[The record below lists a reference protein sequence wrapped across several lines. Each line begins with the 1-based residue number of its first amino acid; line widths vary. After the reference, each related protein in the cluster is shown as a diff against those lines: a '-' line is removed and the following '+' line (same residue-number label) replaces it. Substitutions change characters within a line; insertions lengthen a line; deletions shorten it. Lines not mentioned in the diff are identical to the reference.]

1 MRLLG
6 PHMLT
11 GRVGPMAADP
21 LKPPMKLMEV
31 TPGRAAFEEL
41 VDVVRQQM
49 PGASTTLIER
59 AYDYAVAAH
68 DGQLR
73 KSGEPYILHPIATA
87 RILANMQLDPE
98 TIAAALLHDVIE
110 DTGVTTEEIAAQFG
124 PRIAKLVDGVTKL
137 GQTAS
142 WLAHGDDGPG
152 RHEREK
158 AAQAENIRK
167 MVLAMVDDI
176 SVVLIKLA
184 DRLQNMR
191 SAPLPNPER
200 QRRKATET
208 MEVYAPLA
216 NRLGIR
222 QIKSELEDLAFMYL
236 EPEKF
241 AEIDKQLRKDS
252 PEHGRYIERV
262 TEELRAALDAAGIPA
277 EISGR
282 RKHIYSIYKKMERK
296 GQSFDEIYDVIGIR
310 VIVDENSDCYGALGV
325 IHKLWHMIPGEFD
338 DYISRPK
345 ESMYQSLH
353 TAVLALEAR
362 PLEVQIRTWEMHRVS
377 EYGIAAHWRY
387 KEAGRTDVN
396 VQAKVEW
403 LRQLMEW
410 RDEVVDAQEFV
421 ESLKTDVFQDMIY
434 VFTPAGDVIDLP
446 KGATPIDF
454 AYRIHTDV
462 GHSCVSA
469 KVNDKLVPLNTQLQN
484 GSVVRIQ
491 TSKTKPGPSRDW
503 LNPSLGYVA
512 TAGAREKLRQWF
524 RHQRRDENI
533 AQGKEVLEKELKR
546 LGLEVK
552 LTEVAKQFPSY
563 AKTDDFLAAIGY
575 GAITPQQIAAKLNIP
590 GDRDILLPTKQ
601 YPNSKPMRASF
612 QITGVGDLLTNLA
625 PCCKPIP
632 GDPIIG
638 YVTRGRGITVHRVDC
653 PNVLSMSEPER
664 LTPISWGSDDK
675 TLYPVQVR
683 LGAWDRVGLLR
694 DITVLAADEKINILS
709 VGTITHPDR
718 SVTIVMT
725 IEVSSIPQLHH
736 ILTRLENVRDV
747 YEVVRDGRAPQ
758 ELLAADGDH

>member
-1 MRLLG
+1 MQANVLPAATATTDWTVEGRPDFDELL
-6 PHMLT
+6 
-11 GRVGPMAADP
+11 
-21 LKPPMKLMEV
+21 
-31 TPGRAAFEEL
+31 AF
-41 VDVVRQQM
+41 VRRQM
-49 PGASTTLIER
+49 PGTDTMLIER
-59 AYDYAVAAH
+59 AYGYAATAH
-68 DGQLR
+68 AGQLR
-73 KSGEPYILHPIATA
+73 KSGESYIFHPIATA
-87 RILANMQLDPE
+87 RILAEMQLDPE

-110 DTGVTTEEIAAQFG
+110 DTGATTGEIESQFG
-124 PRIAKLVDGVTKL
+124 ARVAKLVDGVTKL

-142 WLAHGDDGPG
+142 RLAQNEDSDG
-152 RHEREK
+152 RDEREK
-158 AAQAENIRK
+158 AAQAENLRK
-167 MVLAMVDDI
+167 MVLAMVDDV

-184 DRLQNMR
+184 DRLHNMR
-191 SAPLPNPER
+191 SAPLTNPDR
-200 QRRKATET
+200 QRRKALET
-208 MEVYAPLA
+208 MEIYAPLA

-222 QIKSELEDLAFMYL
+222 QFKSELEDLAFMYL
-236 EPEKF
+236 EPEKH
-241 AEIDKQLRKDS
+241 AEIDQKLRKDS

-262 TEELRAALDAAGIPA
+262 TEELRAALDAAGIRA

-282 RKHIYSIYKKMERK
+282 RKHSYSIHKKMERK

-310 VIVDENSDCYGALGV
+310 VIVDENRDCYGALGV
-325 IHKLWHMIPGEFD
+325 IHEKWHPIPGEFD
-338 DYISRPK
+338 DYIGRPK

-362 PLEVQIRTWEMHRVS
+362 PLEIQIRTWEMHRVA

-387 KEAGRTDVN
+387 KEAGRSDAN
-396 VQAKVEW
+396 VEAKVAW

-421 ESLKTDVFQDMIY
+421 ESLKSDVFREMIY

-446 KGATPIDF
+446 KGATPVDF

-462 GHSCVSA
+462 GHRCVSA
-469 KVNDKLVPLNTQLQN
+469 KVNDKMVPLNTQLQN
-484 GSVVRIQ
+484 GEVVRIQ

-524 RHQRRDENI
+524 RRQRREENI

-546 LGLEVK
+546 IGLEIRAD
-552 LTEVAKQFPSY
+552 EVAKHFPSY

-575 GAITPQQIAAKLNIP
+575 GAVTPQQVAGKLDTP
-590 GDRDILLPTKQ
+590 VDRDALLPTRQ
-601 YPNSKPMRASF
+601 APSKPMRASF

-632 GDPIIG
+632 GDEIIG
-638 YVTRGRGITVHRVDC
+638 YVTRGRGITVHRGDC
-653 PNVLSMSEPER
+653 PNIANIGEPER
-664 LTPISWGSDDK
+664 LTQISWGSGDK

-694 DITVLAADEKINILS
+694 DITSLAADEKINILS
-709 VGTITHPDR
+709 VGTITHTDR

-725 IEVSSIPQLHH
+725 IEVASIPQLQH
-736 ILTRLENVRDV
+736 ILTRLEHVRDV
-747 YEVVRDGRAPQ
+747 YEVMRDGREPLQ
-758 ELLAADGDH
+758 LLAADGDK